1 MRAFSALLHALCS
14 GSHCSCVDFTNLLS
28 FSFSYDDLGR
38 LTSSAP
44 TLNTLTKATDNYG
57 YDPTS
62 RVTSGPI
69 TGTVLTPFIRSTSY
83 DREPQIRLDSNHNEG
98 QALVASIE

>member
-1 MRAFSALLHALCS
+1 MAYLIGSGVHSGLL
-14 GSHCSCVDFTNLLS
+14 N
-28 FSFSYDDLGR
+28 
-38 LTSSAP
+38 
-44 TLNTLTKATDNYG
+44 NLTKATDNYG